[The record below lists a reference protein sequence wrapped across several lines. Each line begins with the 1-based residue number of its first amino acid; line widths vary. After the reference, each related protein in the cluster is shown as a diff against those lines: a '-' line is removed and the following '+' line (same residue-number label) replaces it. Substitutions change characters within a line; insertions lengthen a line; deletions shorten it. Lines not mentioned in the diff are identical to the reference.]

1 MKGNTKTKDKTFS
14 MRCDQKFLDSL
25 TQLSEDMGVSKSQVV
40 EITIAIYP
48 DLVRMYNKL
57 DKMIIEAKQNL

>member
-1 MKGNTKTKDKTFS
+1 MNTNPRTKDKTFS
-14 MRCDQKFLDSL
+14 MRCDQQFLDNL

-57 DKMIIEAKQNL
+57 DKMITDARQSL